1 MHLAFVHA
9 LLPMPFLLLFMN
21 LPVLYYHLQYYIIY
35 MTCSSLLSVYS
46 FCLLT
51 LLCQESK
58 LNPHAK
64 VFAPSFASSRPVLAA
79 ASPVNPNYISNSV
92 SGVPTGVPVFQTH
105 LHPGSSSLSSKV
117 VHYNNLAP
125 GNFGMS
131 PQYVQSVSNLISFS
145 WMHYH
150 IIYQVIRAKYDI
162 RCQLLHMVNYDM
174 FMLLN
179 FDARC
184 CLHFLH
190 DRLWGIMSEG

>member
-1 MHLAFVHA
+1 
-9 LLPMPFLLLFMN
+9 
-21 LPVLYYHLQYYIIY
+21 

-79 ASPVNPNYISNSV
+79 APPVNPNYISNSV

-105 LHPGSSSLSSKV
+105 SHPGSSSLSSKV

-125 GNFGMS
+125 GNFGIS
-131 PQYVQSVSNLISFS
+131 PQYVQSVSNSIYSVILLIILSFS

-162 RCQLLHMVNYDM
+162 RC
-174 FMLLN
+174 
-179 FDARC
+179 
-184 CLHFLH
+184 
-190 DRLWGIMSEG
+190 